1 LDKTDTNAIDILKT
15 HQQYYQTNMNA
26 DDIVVWYCLK
36 EDEKV
41 TGASSE
47 YKPPKYAQNDV
58 ANAYYIYTQGNAIY
72 TGFGHTT
79 EGIGEPEAK
88 LFINAMIAAYKS
100 AQISAG
106 VRFTDST
113 GAKDME
119 SFIVPADGET
129 ILRPKTDAKI
139 GDDRKLYFTTSGAA
153 ATASFSYG
161 ENADIKPISGLNT
174 YSAKDNSQQDSM
186 GTLTPGAYYVKLDE
200 LLSAISTNAG
210 EVDKLIGNSGLKIT
224 IAVSAGGKSATD
236 VLTLRKIMLF
246 PLN

>member
-1 LDKTDTNAIDILKT
+1 
-15 HQQYYQTNMNA
+15 
-26 DDIVVWYCLK
+26 
-36 EDEKV
+36 
-41 TGASSE
+41 
-47 YKPPKYAQNDV
+47 PKYAQNDV

-174 YSAKDNSQQDSM
+174 YSVADNSKQESL
-186 GTLTPGAYYVKLDE
+186 GTLAPGAYYVKLDE
-200 LLSAISTNAG
+200 LLSAISTVAG
-210 EVDKLIGNSGLKIT
+210 EVDKLIGTSGLKIT

>member
-1 LDKTDTNAIDILKT
+1 
-15 HQQYYQTNMNA
+15 
-26 DDIVVWYCLK
+26 
-36 EDEKV
+36 
-41 TGASSE
+41 
-47 YKPPKYAQNDV
+47 PKYAQNDV

-79 EGIGEPEAK
+79 EGINEPEAK

-129 ILRPKTDAKI
+129 ILRPTGAET

-200 LLSAISTNAG
+200 LLSAINQTAG
-210 EVDKLIGNSGLKIT
+210 EVDNLIGNSGLKIT

>member
-1 LDKTDTNAIDILKT
+1 
-15 HQQYYQTNMNA
+15 

-36 EDEKV
+36 EDGSNKV
-41 TGASSE
+41 AS
-47 YKPPKYAQNDV
+47 PKYAQNDV

-79 EGIGEPEAK
+79 KDIGDAEAK

-113 GAKDME
+113 GTKDME
-119 SFIVPADGET
+119 SFIVPADNET
-129 ILRPKTDAKI
+129 ILRPTDAEI

-153 ATASFSYG
+153 ATASFSYMDG
-161 ENADIKPISGLNT
+161 TSVKDISGPKI
-174 YSAKDNSQQDSM
+174 YSVANDTQQDSM

-236 VLTLRKIMLF
+236 ELTLRKIMLF

>member
-1 LDKTDTNAIDILKT
+1 
-15 HQQYYQTNMNA
+15 
-26 DDIVVWYCLK
+26 
-36 EDEKV
+36 
-41 TGASSE
+41 
-47 YKPPKYAQNDV
+47 PKYAQNDV

-119 SFIVPADGET
+119 SFIVPADDDT
-129 ILRPKTDAKI
+129 ILRPKAGAET

-153 ATASFSYG
+153 ATASFSYMDG
-161 ENADIKPISGLNT
+161 TSVKDISGPKI
-174 YSAKDNSQQDSM
+174 YSVANDTQQDSM

-200 LLSAISTNAG
+200 LLSAINQSAG
-210 EVDKLIGNSGLKIT
+210 EVDKLIGTSGLKIT
-224 IAVSAGGKSATD
+224 IKVRAGGKSATD